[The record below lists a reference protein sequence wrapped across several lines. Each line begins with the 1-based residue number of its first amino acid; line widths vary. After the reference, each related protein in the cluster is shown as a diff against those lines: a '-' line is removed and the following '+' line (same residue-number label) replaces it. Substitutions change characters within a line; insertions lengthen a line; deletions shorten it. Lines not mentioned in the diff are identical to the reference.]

1 MYMLISFFVLKN
13 NKWSLKT
20 HVKKYV
26 SDLKPSSCD
35 RISQDGC

>member
-1 MYMLISFFVLKN
+1 MIDAVNDILNYMCVLAI
-13 NKWSLKT
+13 LLL
-20 HVKKYV
+20 VKKYV